1 MMQNRELNMDDYLA
15 MLRRRMKVILIPA
28 LLAPLAGFLVS
39 YLFSA
44 KYVSTSVVAVEEPK
58 ISEALVQQFN
68 DEDLGQHIN
77 AMKQHVLSPSQLK
90 PMVQNLGLAKGSQN
104 ADDVVSEIQS
114 NMTILSIPDISGFG
128 AGIKKK
134 PGSSGTVPGL
144 YVNYTAPSAN
154 EAKQICTELTSMLLE
169 EDLKTRQDTTQV
181 TTLFETKQ
189 VQDAKQNLD
198 DIAKTLAEFK
208 NQHMGQLPEDQDSNM
223 KVLNSLSTSL
233 EANTQELNR
242 ATQDK
247 SYTESMLAQAI
258 AAWKTS
264 QSASNPQTL
273 QQQLSQLQAQLIDLE
288 ARYTE
293 DHPDV
298 IKTKAD
304 IAQVKKKLAEINDAS
319 ATATDATND
328 KGSGTEPQEISQLR
342 LKIHQYQ
349 DLIAQTTRDQKKFQQ
364 EIAVVQSRVAASPT
378 IEEQYKDLARAYDN
392 AQKVYQEDLS
402 NEGKS
407 KMASQAQQQ
416 EGPQMTLLI
425 PASQPDP
432 YWPFFP
438 NRLFFAGGG
447 LGAGLALGLGL
458 ALWLELRDKCIRTE
472 ADAEAALD
480 LPMLVAVPWVVET
493 APVNGNGKGRFWG
506 RKKEPE
512 ETKETARV

>member
-39 YLFSA
+39 YLPFFPA
-44 KYVSTSVVAVEEPK
+44 RYTSQSEVQVTPPRISDTVVPDV
-58 ISEALVQQFN
+58 N
-68 DEDLGQHIN
+68 NEDLAQQMNEVVGKVTGQAN
-77 AMKQHVLSPSQLK
+77 LQSRLVA
-90 PMVQNLGLAKGSQN
+90 LGLAKSGQNLDDLISSIQQNLSFQQAPDVSQS
-104 ADDVVSEIQS
+104 A
-114 NMTILSIPDISGFG
+114 G
-128 AGIKKK
+128 AKKK
-134 PGSSGTVPGL
+134 PGQSSSSAFFVT
-144 YVNYTAPSAN
+144 YVGSTPD
-154 EAKQICTELTSMLLE
+154 EARKICGGLTSMLIE
-169 EDLKTRQDTTQV
+169 EYLKTRQDTTKGTTDFLGRQV
-181 TTLFETKQ
+181 
-189 VQDAKQNLD
+189 DAAKQNLD
-198 DIAKTLAEFK
+198 DKAKTLAAFK
-208 NQHMGQLPEDQDSNM
+208 NQHMGQLPEDLDSNM

-233 EANTQELNR
+233 ESNTQELNR

-304 IAQVKKKLAEINDAS
+304 IAQVKKKLTEINDS
-319 ATATDATND
+319 TATTTDAAND
-328 KGSGTEPQEISQLR
+328 KGSGTEPQEIAQLR

-364 EIAVVQSRVAASPT
+364 EIAVIESRVAASPT
-378 IEEQYKDLARAYDN
+378 IEEQYKDLARDYDN
-392 AQKVYQEDLS
+392 ALKVYQDDIAK
-402 NEGKS
+402 EGTS
-407 KMASQAQQQ
+407 SMASQVQLQQQ
-416 EGPQMTLLI
+416 GAQMALLN
-425 PASQPDP
+425 PASLPDSP
-432 YWPFFP
+432 TFP

-472 ADAEAALD
+472 ADAEVALD

-493 APVNGNGKGRFWG
+493 APVNGNGKGRFWS